1 MVPRRTRRTG
11 LTLMEVLVA
20 SALLGIAL
28 VPAFDMVTRGM
39 VLARDVEVRS
49 RAVFL
54 AEREMETALAAAGQ
68 NFSASLTKQSQDL
81 GDGYRATVTESTSGL
96 MKTVTVQAG
105 FDADRN
111 GTLSS
116 GEVLATFAT
125 VVADTTTPGTL

>member
-1 MVPRRTRRTG
+1 MMPRRTRRSG

-28 VPAFDMVTRGM
+28 VPAFNMVTRGM

-49 RAVFL
+49 CAVFL
-54 AEREMETALAAAGQ
+54 AECEMETALAAAGQ
-68 NFSASLTKQSQDL
+68 DFSTSLAKQSADL
-81 GDGYRATVTESTSGL
+81 GDGYRATVTEATSGL
-96 MKTVTVQAG
+96 KKTVSVQVG
-105 FDADRN
+105 FDADSN

>member
-1 MVPRRTRRTG
+1 MRRTG

-20 SALLGIAL
+20 SALLGVAL

-68 NFSASLTKQSQDL
+68 DFGASLAKQSADL
-81 GDGYRATVTESTSGL
+81 GDGYRATVTETVSGL
-96 MKTVTVQAG
+96 TKTVGVQVG
-105 FDADRN
+105 FDADGNR
-111 GTLSS
+111 TLSS
-116 GEVLATFAT
+116 GEVLVTFAT

>member
-1 MVPRRTRRTG
+1 MKSG

-54 AEREMETALAAAGQ
+54 AEREMETALAAAAQ
-68 NFSASLTKQSQDL
+68 NFGTSLAKQSADL
-81 GDGYRATVTESTSGL
+81 GDGYRATVTETVSGL
-96 MKTVTVQAG
+96 TKTVGVQVG
-105 FDADRN
+105 FDADGNR
-111 GTLSS
+111 TLSS
-116 GEVLATFAT
+116 GEVLVTFAT

>member
-1 MVPRRTRRTG
+1 MMPRRTRRTG

-81 GDGYRATVTESTSGL
+81 GDGYLTIVTETVSGL
-96 MKTVTVQAG
+96 TKTVAVQVG

>member
-1 MVPRRTRRTG
+1 MMPRRTRRTG

-68 NFSASLTKQSQDL
+68 NFSTSLAKQSQDL
-81 GDGYRATVTESTSGL
+81 GGGYRATVTETVSGL
-96 MKTVTVQAG
+96 KKTVAVQVG

-111 GTLSS
+111 GALSS
-116 GEVLATFAT
+116 GEVLVTFAT

>member
-1 MVPRRTRRTG
+1 MMPRRTKPSG

-54 AEREMETALAAAGQ
+54 AEREMETALAVAARD
-68 NFSASLTKQSQDL
+68 FSTSLAKQSQDL
-81 GDGYRATVTESTSGL
+81 GDGYRATVTETVSGL
-96 MKTVTVQAG
+96 KKTLAVQVG
-105 FDADRN
+105 FDTDRN
-111 GTLSS
+111 RTLSS
-116 GEVLATFAT
+116 GEVLVTFAT

>member
-1 MVPRRTRRTG
+1 MTPRRTRRTG

-39 VLARDVEVRS
+39 VLARDVVVRS

-54 AEREMETALAAAGQ
+54 AEREMETALAAAAQ
-68 NFSASLTKQSQDL
+68 NFGTSLAKQSADL
-81 GDGYRATVTESTSGL
+81 GDGYRATVTETVSGL
-96 MKTVTVQAG
+96 KKTLAVQVG
-105 FDADRN
+105 FDTDRN
-111 GTLSS
+111 RTLSS
-116 GEVLATFAT
+116 GEVLVTFAT

>member
-1 MVPRRTRRTG
+1 MMPSRTRRTG

-20 SALLGIAL
+20 SALLGLAL

-54 AEREMETALAAAGQ
+54 AEREMETALAAATE
-68 NFSASLTKQSQDL
+68 NFSTSLVKPSADL
-81 GDGYRATVTESTSGL
+81 GDGYRATVTETVSGL
-96 MKTVTVQAG
+96 KKTVTVQVG
-105 FDADRN
+105 LDADGN
-111 GTLSS
+111 GALSN

-125 VVADTTTPGTL
+125 VVADTTMPGTL

>member
-1 MVPRRTRRTG
+1 MMPRRTRRTG

-54 AEREMETALAAAGQ
+54 AEREMETALATAAQ
-68 NFSASLTKQSQDL
+68 NFGTSLAKQSQDL
-81 GDGYRATVTESTSGL
+81 GGGYRATMTETTSGL
-96 MKTVTVQAG
+96 KKTVAVQVG
-105 FDADRN
+105 FDTDSN

-116 GEVLATFAT
+116 SEVLVTFAT
-125 VVADTTTPGTL
+125 IVADTTTPGTL

>member
-1 MVPRRTRRTG
+1 MVNRRSNQRG
-11 LTLMEVLVA
+11 LTLIEVLVA
-20 SALLGIAL
+20 SALLGLAL
-28 VPAFDMVTRGM
+28 VPAFDMVARGM

-54 AEREMETALAAAGQ
+54 AEREMETALATATE
-68 NFSASLTKQSQDL
+68 NFSTSLAKQSADL

-96 MKTVTVQAG
+96 LKTVAVQVG

-111 GTLSS
+111 GALSS

-125 VVADTTTPGTL
+125 VVADTTKPGTL

>member
-1 MVPRRTRRTG
+1 MVNRRSNQRG
-11 LTLMEVLVA
+11 LTLIEVLVA
-20 SALLGIAL
+20 SALLGLAL
-28 VPAFDMVTRGM
+28 VPAFDMVARGM

-54 AEREMETALAAAGQ
+54 AEREMETALATATE
-68 NFSASLTKQSQDL
+68 NFSTSLAKQSADL

-96 MKTVTVQAG
+96 LKTVAVQVG

-111 GTLSS
+111 GALSS

>member
-1 MVPRRTRRTG
+1 MSPRRTRRIG

-54 AEREMETALAAAGQ
+54 AEREMETALATAAQ
-68 NFSASLTKQSQDL
+68 NFGTSLAKQSADL
-81 GDGYRATVTESTSGL
+81 GDGYRATVTETVSGL
-96 MKTVTVQAG
+96 KKTVAVQVG
-105 FDADRN
+105 FDTDSNR
-111 GTLSS
+111 TLSS
-116 GEVLATFAT
+116 GEVLVTFAT

>member
-1 MVPRRTRRTG
+1 MIPRRTRRTG

-20 SALLGIAL
+20 SALLGVAL

-54 AEREMETALAAAGQ
+54 AEREMETALATAGQ
-68 NFSASLTKQSQDL
+68 NFSTSLAKPSQDL
-81 GDGYRATVTESTSGL
+81 GDGYRATVTETVSGL
-96 MKTVTVQAG
+96 KKTVAVQVG
-105 FDADRN
+105 FDADSN

-116 GEVLATFAT
+116 GEVLVTFAT

>member
-81 GDGYRATVTESTSGL
+81 GDGYLTIVTETVSGL
-96 MKTVTVQAG
+96 TKTVAVQVG

>member
-1 MVPRRTRRTG
+1 MTPRRTRRTG

-54 AEREMETALAAAGQ
+54 AEREMETALAAAAQ
-68 NFSASLTKQSQDL
+68 NFGTSLAKQSQDL
-81 GDGYRATVTESTSGL
+81 GGGYRATVTETVSGL
-96 MKTVTVQAG
+96 KKTLAVQVG
-105 FDADRN
+105 FDTDRN
-111 GTLSS
+111 RTLSN
-116 GEVLATFAT
+116 GEVLVTFAT

>member
-1 MVPRRTRRTG
+1 MVNRRRHPRG

-54 AEREMETALAAAGQ
+54 AEREMEIALAKATE
-68 NFSASLTKQSQDL
+68 NFSTSLAKPSADL

-96 MKTVTVQAG
+96 MKTVIVQAG
-105 FDADRN
+105 FDTNTN
-111 GTLSS
+111 GVLGSD
-116 GEVLATFAT
+116 EVLASFAT
-125 VVADTTTPGTL
+125 IVADTTTPGTL

>member
-1 MVPRRTRRTG
+1 MILRPTRRTG

-28 VPAFDMVTRGM
+28 VPAFNMVTRGM

-68 NFSASLTKQSQDL
+68 DFRTSLTKQSADL
-81 GDGYRATVTESTSGL
+81 GDGYRATVTETVSGL
-96 MKTVTVQAG
+96 TKTVAVQVG
-105 FDADRN
+105 FDADGN
-111 GTLSS
+111 GALSS

>member
-81 GDGYRATVTESTSGL
+81 GDGYLTIVTETVSGL
-96 MKTVTVQAG
+96 TKTVAVQAG

>member
-1 MVPRRTRRTG
+1 MMPRQTRQSG
-11 LTLMEVLVA
+11 LTLLEVLVA
-20 SALLGIAL
+20 SVLLGIAL

-68 NFSASLTKQSQDL
+68 DFGTSLAKQSADL
-81 GDGYRATVTESTSGL
+81 GGGYRATVTETVSGL
-96 MKTVTVQAG
+96 KKTVAVQVG

-111 GTLSS
+111 RTLSS